1 MLERPPQYRRGQRL
15 PAEAVLAEQWVV
27 SRPTVRKALGLLRDE
42 GLVRSVPKLGWFVV
56 DAGERGTAR

>member
-1 MLERPPQYRRGQRL
+1 
-15 PAEAVLAEQWVV
+15 V
-27 SRPTVRKALGLLRDE
+27 SRPTLRRALGLLRDE